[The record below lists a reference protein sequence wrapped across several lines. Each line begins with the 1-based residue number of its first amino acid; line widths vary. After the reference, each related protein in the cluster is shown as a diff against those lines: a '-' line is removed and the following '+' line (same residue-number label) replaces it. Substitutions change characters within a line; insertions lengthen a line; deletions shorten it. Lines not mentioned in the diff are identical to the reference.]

1 MCQEINLWTYWQGR
15 DYAKKTPHIKYML
28 IGQDF
33 GPSEKEEIKGTIA
46 NVRKMNDGM
55 DVMFHENVDLEARD
69 SQTDKNIVRYFE
81 LLGKNKID
89 KKKYGTIGKYLSIDS
104 NYKNH
109 NIEWSMEEDRLVF
122 NGTFKKG
129 SDVKIILYN
138 SLVSNVYNVSVSK
151 KPYTALCV
159 DVFTDTEKENGI
171 NVTKYINK
179 DGLKGEYSIYLSI
192 DGKIYNTNK
201 YIKF

>member
-1 MCQEINLWTYWQGR
+1 
-15 DYAKKTPHIKYML
+15 
-28 IGQDF
+28 
-33 GPSEKEEIKGTIA
+33 
-46 NVRKMNDGM
+46 
-55 DVMFHENVDLEARD
+55 
-69 SQTDKNIVRYFE
+69 
-81 LLGKNKID
+81 
-89 KKKYGTIGKYLSIDS
+89 
-104 NYKNH
+104 
-109 NIEWSMEEDRLVF
+109 MEEDRLVF

-138 SLVSNVYNVSVSK
+138 NLVSNIYNVSVSK

-171 NVTKYINK
+171 SVTKYINK